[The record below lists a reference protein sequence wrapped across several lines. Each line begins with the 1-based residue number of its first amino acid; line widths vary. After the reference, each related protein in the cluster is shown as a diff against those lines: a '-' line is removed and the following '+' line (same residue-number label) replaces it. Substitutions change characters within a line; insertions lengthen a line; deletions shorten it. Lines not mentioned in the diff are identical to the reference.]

1 MRILTAAAI
10 PVLLVASACT
20 ATALDC
26 ARVKALN
33 GEGRRPADIARE
45 LGITTPDVQ
54 SCLADEAETPTTRS
68 QPAGSEMPPTLPAA
82 DSPIPRPPNQ

>member
-1 MRILTAAAI
+1 MRILTAAAV
-10 PVLLVASACT
+10 PVFLLALACT

-54 SCLADEAETPTTRS
+54 SCLADEAEIPTGRG
-68 QPAGSEMPPTLPAA
+68 QPAGEMPATLPAA